1 MPPIPFLRPMRNL
14 LIRYKRFLM
23 TAVFL
28 LAAFLTYALNL
39 RDKENA
45 NPLERAVMNVT
56 KPLAGSAAA
65 VSGTAGDIWSNYI
78 DLLEVRQENIELRK
92 SVKLLNER
100 MVANN
105 EAIVANARL
114 KALLELKGAVAM
126 PTIAVSVIGED
137 SSAWFKTLVVDRGSA
152 DGVLEG
158 MPVVA
163 AGGAVGRL
171 VKVAPHSSRVLLLT
185 DHASAIAA
193 VVQRSRARGVVRGA
207 GGGRCSLEF
216 TVKDEDVK
224 VGDTVISS
232 GIGGVFP
239 KGLPIGE
246 VTMVKKGEYGVFQTI
261 EVRPAVNIGKLEEM
275 LVLVRQSVE

>member
-1 MPPIPFLRPMRNL
+1 MKNL
-14 LIRYKRFLM
+14 LIRYRRFLM
-23 TAVFL
+23 TALLL

-39 RDKENA
+39 RNKEHA
-45 NPLERAVMNVT
+45 NPVERTVMGITAPV
-56 KPLAGSAAA
+56 AGSAASA
-65 VSGTAGDIWSNYI
+65 TGFFSDIWNNYI
-78 DLLEVRQENIELRK
+78 DLIDVRRENIELRK
-92 SVKLLNER
+92 SVKRLNAR
-100 MVANN
+100 IIADN
-105 EAIVANARL
+105 EAVAANMRFKQLLDL
-114 KALLELKGAVAM
+114 KESVAV
-126 PTIAVSVIGED
+126 PSLAVSVIGED

-152 DGVLEG
+152 DGLLEG

-163 AGGAVGRL
+163 IGGVVGRL

-193 VVQRSRARGVVRGA
+193 IVQRSRARGIVRGA

-261 EVRPAVNIGKLEEM
+261 EVRPLVNIGKLEEA
-275 LVLVRQSVE
+275 LVLVKQRDE

>member
-1 MPPIPFLRPMRNL
+1 MRNL
-14 LIRYKRFLM
+14 FYRYRRFLL
-23 TAVFL
+23 TALIL
-28 LAAFLTYALNL
+28 LAAFLTYAMNL
-39 RDKENA
+39 RNREHA
-45 NPLERAVMNVT
+45 NPAERIVMSLTAPV
-56 KPLAGSAAA
+56 AGSAASA
-65 VSGTAGDIWSNYI
+65 TGFVNDIWNNYI
-78 DLLEVRQENIELRK
+78 DLIDVRRENIELRK
-92 SVKLLNER
+92 SVKHLNER
-100 MVANN
+100 IVANN
-105 EAIVANARL
+105 EAIAANLRYKQLLVL
-114 KALLELKGAVAM
+114 KESVSL
-126 PTIAVSVIGED
+126 PSIAVSVIGED

-152 DGVLEG
+152 DGLAEG

-163 AGGAVGRL
+163 AGGVVGRL

-193 VVQRSRARGVVRGA
+193 VVQRSRARGIVRGA

-239 KGLPIGE
+239 KGLPVGE

-261 EVRPAVNIGKLEEM
+261 EVRPMVNIGLLEEV
-275 LVLVRQSVE
+275 LVLVRQRDE

>member
-1 MPPIPFLRPMRNL
+1 MRNF
-14 LIRYKRFLM
+14 LIRYRRFLL
-23 TAVFL
+23 TALVL
-28 LAAFLTYALNL
+28 LAAFLIYALNL
-39 RDKENA
+39 RNKEHA
-45 NPLERAVMNVT
+45 NPMERAVMNITAPV
-56 KPLAGSAAA
+56 AGSAAA
-65 VSGTAGDIWSNYI
+65 ASGFLGGIWNNYI
-78 DLLEVRQENIELRK
+78 DLINVRRENIELRK
-92 SVKLLNER
+92 SVKRLNER
-100 MVANN
+100 IVANN
-105 EAIVANARL
+105 EAIAANIRL
-114 KALLELKGAVAM
+114 KQLLDLKESIQL
-126 PTIAVSVIGED
+126 PSLAVSVIGED

-152 DGVLEG
+152 DGLMEG

-163 AGGAVGRL
+163 AGGVVGRL

-193 VVQRSRARGVVRGA
+193 IVQRSRARGVVRGA

-246 VTMVKKGEYGVFQTI
+246 VSMVKKGEYGVFQTI
-261 EVRPAVNIGKLEEM
+261 EVRPLVNIGKLEEM
-275 LVLVRQSVE
+275 LVLVRQRDE

>member
-1 MPPIPFLRPMRNL
+1 MKNL
-14 LIRYKRFLM
+14 LLRYKRFLL
-23 TAVFL
+23 TALFL
-28 LAAFLTYALNL
+28 LLAFLTYAMNL
-39 RDKENA
+39 RNKEHA
-45 NPLERAVMNVT
+45 NTVERAVMDLTAPV
-56 KPLAGSAAA
+56 AGGAAA
-65 VSGTAGDIWSNYI
+65 ASGMAGRIWSDYI
-78 DLLEVRQENIELRK
+78 NLIDVRRENVQLRK

-100 MVANN
+100 IVANN
-105 EAIVANARL
+105 EAIAANSRL
-114 KALLELKGAVAM
+114 KALLDLKETLAS
-126 PTIAVSVIGED
+126 PSLAVSVIGED

-152 DGVLEG
+152 DGLAEG

-163 AGGAVGRL
+163 AGGVVGRL
-171 VKVAPHSSRVLLLT
+171 VKVAAQSSRVLLLT

-193 VVQRSRARGVVRGA
+193 IVQRSRARGVVRGA

-232 GIGGVFP
+232 GVGGVFP

-261 EVRPAVNIGKLEEM
+261 EVKPAVNIGRLEEM
-275 LVLVRQSVE
+275 LVLVRRGDD

>member
-1 MPPIPFLRPMRNL
+1 MKNL
-14 LIRYKRFLM
+14 LIRYRRFLM
-23 TAVFL
+23 TALIL

-39 RDKENA
+39 RNREHA
-45 NPLERAVMNVT
+45 NPLERTVMSITAPV
-56 KPLAGSAAA
+56 AGSAAS
-65 VSGTAGDIWSNYI
+65 VSGFFSDIWNNYI
-78 DLLEVRQENIELRK
+78 DLIDVRRENIELRK
-92 SVKLLNER
+92 SVKRLNAR
-100 MVANN
+100 IIADN
-105 EAIVANARL
+105 EAVAANMRFKQLLDL
-114 KALLELKGAVAM
+114 KDSVAV
-126 PTIAVSVIGED
+126 PSLAVSVIGED

-152 DGVLEG
+152 DGLQEG

-163 AGGAVGRL
+163 IGGVVGRL

-193 VVQRSRARGVVRGA
+193 IVQRSRARGIVRGA

-224 VGDTVISS
+224 VGDSVISS

-261 EVRPAVNIGKLEEM
+261 EVRPLVNIGKLEEA
-275 LVLVRQSVE
+275 LVLVKQRDE

>member
-1 MPPIPFLRPMRNL
+1 MRNL

-28 LAAFLTYALNL
+28 LVAFLTYALNL

-45 NPLERAVMNVT
+45 NPLERTVMNVT

-114 KALLELKGAVAM
+114 KALLELKGAVAI
-126 PTIAVSVIGED
+126 PSIAVSVIGED

-163 AGGAVGRL
+163 AGGVVGRL
-171 VKVAPHSSRVLLLT
+171 VKVAQHSSRVLLLT

>member
-1 MPPIPFLRPMRNL
+1 MRQL
-14 LIRYKRFLM
+14 LIRHKRFLI
-23 TAVFL
+23 TALFML
-28 LAAFLTYALNL
+28 TAFLTYALNL
-39 RDKENA
+39 RNKEHA
-45 NPLERAVMNVT
+45 NPLERSVMSLT
-56 KPLAGSAAA
+56 APLAGGAA
-65 VSGTAGDIWSNYI
+65 VLNSTSGHLWNDYL
-78 DLLEVRQENIELRK
+78 DLLDVRRENIALRK
-92 SVKLLNER
+92 SVKRLNER
-100 MVANN
+100 IIAGN
-105 EAIVANARL
+105 EALVENARM
-114 KALLELKGAVAM
+114 KALLDLKVTLDS
-126 PTIAVSVIGED
+126 PSIAVSVIGED

-152 DGVLEG
+152 DGFVEG

-163 AGGAVGRL
+163 AGGVVGRL

-207 GGGRCSLEF
+207 GGGRCSMEF
-216 TVKDEDVK
+216 TVRDEDVK

-261 EVRPAVNIGKLEEM
+261 EVRPTVNLGKLEEM
-275 LVLVRQSVE
+275 LVLIRQAHE

>member
-1 MPPIPFLRPMRNL
+1 MKNL
-14 LIRYKRFLM
+14 LIRYRRFLL
-23 TAVFL
+23 TALLF

-39 RDKENA
+39 RNKEHA
-45 NPLERAVMNVT
+45 NPVERTVMGITAPV
-56 KPLAGSAAA
+56 AGSAASA
-65 VSGTAGDIWSNYI
+65 TGFFSDIWNNYI
-78 DLLEVRQENIELRK
+78 DLIDVRRENIELRK
-92 SVKLLNER
+92 SVKRLNAR
-100 MVANN
+100 IIADN
-105 EAIVANARL
+105 EAVAANMRL
-114 KALLELKGAVAM
+114 KQLLDLKESIAV
-126 PTIAVSVIGED
+126 PSLAVSVIGED

-152 DGVLEG
+152 DGLQEG
-158 MPVVA
+158 MPVVSI
-163 AGGAVGRL
+163 GGVVGRL

-193 VVQRSRARGVVRGA
+193 IVQRSRARGVVRGA

-261 EVRPAVNIGKLEEM
+261 EVRPLVNIGTLEEA
-275 LVLVRQSVE
+275 LVLVKQRDE